1 MLILG
6 VFCRSSVQNDL
17 KNGCKR
23 SNYAKRKMSNIQGET
38 KFHRK
43 LNGISNKTVNMKEMK
58 YSKTDLI
65 EKHDNPKNKDIRQR
79 YPMWI
84 SQTEEGSVNRYHPD
98 YSQHKSGNLGET
110 TKTTDKETWN
120 SVVLESGVHCVA
132 VVNDGA
138 EVYVGCYTE
147 VEDVEDGVAIG

>member
-1 MLILG
+1 
-6 VFCRSSVQNDL
+6 
-17 KNGCKR
+17 
-23 SNYAKRKMSNIQGET
+23 MSNIKGET

-58 YSKTDLI
+58 DSKTDFI

-84 SQTEEGSVNRYHPD
+84 PQAKEGSINRYHPD
-98 YSQHKSGNLGET
+98 YSQHKSCDLGQT
-110 TKTTDKETWN
+110 TKTTNKETRN
-120 SVVLESGVHCVA
+120 GIVLESRVHRVA
-132 VVNDGA
+132 VINDGA

-147 VEDVEDGVAIG
+147 VKDVEDGVAVG